1 MEIKKIVIRRP
12 VSIDDKLKGLA
23 IIMSID
29 ISKFPK
35 TIDAAKSLPFDK
47 QREAF
52 YMAAKIDS
60 AARILGFL
68 NVRDMITFIDMYG
81 PDSLLY

>member
-1 MEIKKIVIRRP
+1 MEIQKIVIRRP

-23 IIMSID
+23 TIMSID
-29 ISKFPK
+29 MSRFPK

-60 AARILGFL
+60 AARLLGFL
-68 NVRDMITFIDMYG
+68 NVRDMATFIDMYG
-81 PDSLLY
+81 PESLLY

>member
-1 MEIKKIVIRRP
+1 MEIQKIVIRRP

-23 IIMSID
+23 TIMSID
-29 ISKFPK
+29 MSRFPK
-35 TIDAAKSLPFDK
+35 TIDAVKSLPFDK

-60 AARILGFL
+60 AARLLGFL
-68 NVRDMITFIDMYG
+68 NVRDMATFIDMYG
-81 PDSLLY
+81 PESLLY

>member
-23 IIMSID
+23 IIISVD

>member
-1 MEIKKIVIRRP
+1 MEIQKIVIRRP

-23 IIMSID
+23 IIMSVD
-29 ISKFPK
+29 MAKFPK

-60 AARILGFL
+60 AAKLLGFL
-68 NVRDMITFIDMYG
+68 NVRDMATFIDMYG
-81 PDSLLY
+81 PESLLY

>member
-1 MEIKKIVIRRP
+1 MEIQKIVIRRP

-23 IIMSID
+23 IIMSVD
-29 ISKFPK
+29 MAKFPK

-52 YMAAKIDS
+52 YTAFKIDS
-60 AARILGFL
+60 AARLLGFL
-68 NVRDMITFIDMYG
+68 SVQDMITFIDMYG
-81 PDSLLY
+81 PESLL

>member
-23 IIMSID
+23 IIMSVD
-29 ISKFPK
+29 VSKFPK

-60 AARILGFL
+60 AARLLGFL

-81 PDSLLY
+81 PDSLL

>member
-1 MEIKKIVIRRP
+1 MEIKKIVIRRL

-23 IIMSID
+23 IIMSVD
-29 ISKFPK
+29 MSKFPK
-35 TIDAAKSLPFDK
+35 TIDAVKSLPFDK

-52 YMAAKIDS
+52 YMAAKIDR
-60 AARILGFL
+60 AARLLGFL

-81 PDSLLY
+81 PDSLL